1 MPEKKT
7 KKKPHLKLIQGG
19 KSDVKENRKS
29 APKMA
34 APKMATPQT
43 EKQEKRV
50 HPFSQFFGKPRSVTA
65 TKPNSREQVMSH
77 QIPRK
82 KAI

>member
-1 MPEKKT
+1 MAEQKK

-19 KSDVKENRKS
+19 KSDKKQAPKP

-34 APKMATPQT
+34 AENPT
-43 EKQEKRV
+43 KRV
-50 HPFSQFFGKPRSVTA
+50 HPFAHFFEKPRNVTSA
-65 TKPNSREQVMSH
+65 KPNSREQTMSH

-82 KAI
+82 KAV